1 MAYQLH
7 EILLYWNLLPSAHFG
22 LVETS
27 TDGHLSM
34 TYIYHLQMNVQ
45 LLVEKLE
52 LLLGLRVHEVR
63 SKGVLRGCNVAMSKI
78 IKTYREIIK
87 HSF

>member
-27 TDGHLSM
+27 TDGHLSI
-34 TYIYHLQMNVQ
+34 TFIYHLQMNFQ

-52 LLLGLRVHEVR
+52 LLLGLRAHEVK
-63 SKGVLRGCNVAMSKI
+63 SKGVFTWL
-78 IKTYREIIK
+78 
-87 HSF
+87 

>member
-27 TDGHLSM
+27 TD
-34 TYIYHLQMNVQ
+34 IYHLQMNVQ
-45 LLVEKLE
+45 LLP
-52 LLLGLRVHEVR
+52 LLTLTNA
-63 SKGVLRGCNVAMSKI
+63 SK
-78 IKTYREIIK
+78 
-87 HSF
+87 

>member
-27 TDGHLSM
+27 SDVHLSI
-34 TYIYHLQMNVQ
+34 TFIYHLQMNFQ
-45 LLVEKLE
+45 LLVEKHE
-52 LLLGLRVHEVR
+52 LLLELRAHEVK
-63 SKGVLRGCNVAMSKI
+63 SKGVFTWL
-78 IKTYREIIK
+78 
-87 HSF
+87 

>member
-63 SKGVLRGCNVAMSKI
+63 SKGVFTWLLCCHVKNNQNISRNN
-78 IKTYREIIK
+78 
-87 HSF
+87 